1 MRKQRTNRFD
11 VHEAVT
17 NQIIAAI
24 EAGAGE
30 WKMPW
35 HRSGGALSRPVNI
48 ASTEAY
54 RGVNVLALWVA
65 AEARGYASNVW
76 GTYRQWQAAGGQVRK
91 GEKGSLVVFY
101 KELRFRTEDG
111 GADDSG
117 DDGIGGTVEKRLF
130 ARASTV
136 FNAAQVDGWQSPA
149 EPEAPE
155 PVEFDLIAQAEAFVA
170 GTGADIRHGGDRA
183 FYRPSSDHIQM
194 PPRETFVGTDTSTP
208 VEAYYSTLLHEL
220 VHLSGAR
227 HRLNRQFGQRF
238 GDEAYAAEELVAELG
253 AAFLCADLEVS
264 LVPRPDHAAYVS
276 NWLTVLKSDKK
287 AIFTAASKAQQA
299 VSYLEGLQHQD
310 KEKVAA

>member
-48 ASTEAY
+48 ASNKAY
-54 RGVNVLALWVA
+54 RGVNILSLWVA
-65 AEARGYASNVW
+65 VEARAYTSNVW
-76 GTYRQWQAAGGQVRK
+76 GTYRQWQATGAQVRK

-101 KELRFRTEDG
+101 KEMHVRAEDG
-111 GADDSG
+111 QADDAGDGSG
-117 DDGIGGTVEKRLF
+117 EVGFEKRLF

-136 FNAAQVDGWQSPA
+136 FNAAQVDGWKA
-149 EPEAPE
+149 
-155 PVEFDLIAQAEAFVA
+155 PVEPDAPAPVQFDPVSVADTFIA
-170 GTGADIRHGGDRA
+170 GTRADIRHGGDRA
-183 FYRPSSDHIQM
+183 FFRPSSDHIQM
-194 PPRETFVGTDTSTP
+194 PPRDTFVGTDTSTP

-220 VHLSGAR
+220 VHWSGAP
-227 HRLNRQFGQRF
+227 HRLDRRFGKRF
-238 GDEAYAAEELVAELG
+238 GDDAYAAEELVAELG
-253 AAFLCADLEVS
+253 AAFLSADLEVS
-264 LVPRPDHAAYVS
+264 LVPRPDHAAYVAS
-276 NWLTVLKSDKK
+276 WLKVLKADKK

-299 VSYLEGLQHQD
+299 VEFLETLQKHE
-310 KEKVAA
+310 EKVAA